1 VLGSVGFGVGCW
13 WIRKAADDD
22 VGCEV
27 RVSKMV
33 NPPWCH
39 FLLPFGNFMVPLSS
53 SNHFLLIFW
62 EFNGRDAVITL

>member
-33 NPPWCH
+33 NPPW
-39 FLLPFGNFMVPLSS
+39 
-53 SNHFLLIFW
+53 
-62 EFNGRDAVITL
+62 